1 MEAEDTLAMIKSA
14 LKSGTGK
21 MVEELG
27 AVDGA
32 DGAVPSKKKKT
43 TTKKKKKDDVDM
55 PKLEPN
61 TYKTVRFE

>member
-43 TTKKKKKDDVDM
+43 TTKKKRSG
-55 PKLEPN
+55 KLSMSGTEN
-61 TYKTVRFE
+61 MLLKN